1 MTMSESKKS
10 DGLVIFEVI
19 GITLLALVISLVLG
33 VVFLLILGS
42 LGYDMETTFALG
54 GATILGQIG
63 FFFLAFIYIKNREIT
78 VPFEIPSRSD
88 LKYVFGGT
96 LLALTTAIVFSQI
109 LLYFDLM
116 PESVIEEIAET
127 SPIFLIVLA
136 ILSVVLIAP
145 AEELLFRGAIQGRLR
160 ERLGTFSAIALA
172 SILFG
177 SLHLFNYAGDILP
190 IIMTTG
196 LIVVIG
202 GILGALYERTQNLA
216 VPILVHAIY
225 NFILLVPSYFAAV

>member
-1 MTMSESKKS
+1 MSKSKRS
-10 DGLVIFEVI
+10 CGLVIFEVI

-33 VVFLLILGS
+33 VVFLLILGF

-63 FFFLAFIYIKNREIT
+63 FFFLAFFYIKNREIT

-96 LLALTTAIVFSQI
+96 LLALTTAVVFSQL

-160 ERLGTFSAIALA
+160 KRLGSFPAIALA

-202 GILGALYERTQNLA
+202 GIIGYLYERTQNLA
-216 VPILVHAIY
+216 VPILIHAIY
-225 NFILLVPSYFAAV
+225 NFVLLVPSYFAAV